1 MAWPLSYSPCLE
13 SAAVDYHVVAMC
25 SRYASFLPAEAIA
38 GIFGTV
44 NTLPNL
50 APTWNVA
57 PNVDAPVI
65 RLVGGKRH

>member
-1 MAWPLSYSPCLE
+1 
-13 SAAVDYHVVAMC
+13 MC